1 MHGLRSALPR
11 LMLIALMPLP
21 FQVSTLLLMYV
32 GAGYYSQ
39 LAGLA
44 SIAALSIYIYL
55 SSVYSVSATICMIE
69 EGVAAQC
76 IRGCIYNTAETLI
89 YTTFSVI
96 ILYSAGLIAAKE
108 MHTAG
113 FLAVYW
119 ALAIYAAATAREA
132 LKAHPPGV
140 GLFFNAAGLA
150 FAWLVTQFAAVPLLL
165 ALFGLVGGPAC
176 VASLH
181 VPPPPQ
187 GLGSC
192 RFFDGFSVCIDLLGY
207 IGRFAALVAAYI
219 HWSWLIGDNS
229 TGG

>member
-1 MHGLRSALPR
+1 MDSLKK
-11 LMLIALMPLP
+11 IKKPL
-21 FQVSTLLLMYV
+21 S
-32 GAGYYSQ
+32 GH
-39 LAGLA
+39 LAEFNKVFRT
-44 SIAALSIYIYL
+44 
-55 SSVYSVSATICMIE
+55 SVKS
-69 EGVAAQC
+69 
-76 IRGCIYNTAETLI
+76 NTALLD
-89 YTTFSVI
+89 I
-96 ILYSAGLIAAKE
+96 IMQYILKTRGKQMRPIIVLYSAGLIAAKE

-192 RFFDGFSVCIDLLGY
+192 RFFDGFSVCIDMLGY